1 MELTGRC
8 YCGRIRYRATG
19 EPAMRAQCHCREC
32 QYISGGAAVLI
43 MGMPAAGF
51 EYAQGEARGFTR
63 SDIPRPVTRE
73 FCPDCGTHLVTRVP
87 DVPLVF
93 LKIGTLDDP
102 SAFRGPDVV
111 LFTID
116 QQPWH
121 LIPEGVPSFPRMPG

>member
-8 YCGRIRYRATG
+8 YCGQVHYRAEG

-51 EYAQGEARGFTR
+51 SVTRGEAKAFTR

-73 FCPDCGTHLVTRVP
+73 FCPNCGTHLLTRVP
-87 DVPLVF
+87 DFPLVF

-102 SAFRGPDVV
+102 SLFRGPDAV

-121 LIPEGVPSFPRMPG
+121 LIPDGVPSFPGMPG